1 MAYAVICVLMAA
13 VIALVLKVHVMKK
26 SAREIGA
33 ELKEKIHSDTNTQI
47 RITSRDK
54 DMRRLSEDIN
64 TQLRELRQ
72 EQLHYHQGNAE
83 LKTAITNISH
93 DIRTPLTAIC
103 GYLDML
109 EKTDDSDKKNRY
121 IEIMK
126 ERTAL
131 MKQLTEELFRYS
143 VIVSEEEE
151 PELENVFVNQLLAE
165 SISGFYPALS
175 AKGIEPVI
183 TITDKR
189 IERKV
194 NKAAL
199 SRVFTN
205 LLNNAVKYSD
215 GDLFITLEDTGE
227 ITFSNTA
234 KELSALDVEQ
244 LFDRFYTVEAAH
256 NSTGL
261 GLSIARTLIERMGG
275 TITAKYENDRLTI
288 RIIL

>member
-1 MAYAVICVLMAA
+1 MVYAVICALMAA
-13 VIALVLKVHVMKK
+13 VIALALKVHVMKK

-121 IEIMK
+121 IVQRQHI
-126 ERTAL
+126 
-131 MKQLTEELFRYS
+131 Q
-143 VIVSEEEE
+143 
-151 PELENVFVNQLLAE
+151 Q
-165 SISGFYPALS
+165 G
-175 AKGIEPVI
+175 
-183 TITDKR
+183 
-189 IERKV
+189 
-194 NKAAL
+194 
-199 SRVFTN
+199 SRV
-205 LLNNAVKYSD
+205 Y
-215 GDLFITLEDTGE
+215 
-227 ITFSNTA
+227 
-234 KELSALDVEQ
+234 
-244 LFDRFYTVEAAH
+244 
-256 NSTGL
+256 
-261 GLSIARTLIERMGG
+261 
-275 TITAKYENDRLTI
+275 
-288 RIIL
+288 